1 MTASSSTDE
10 TVVAL
15 ASGFPAASREAWLE
29 LVNKA
34 IKGAEFE
41 KKMVSRTVDGLRVEP
56 IYTPADALP
65 FSDTAVP
72 GVAPLTRG
80 THATL
85 QGLGW
90 DIRQY
95 HSGTDARAV
104 NAAILDDLNGG
115 VTSIAIAVGGGNG
128 LPMTTQALNTAF
140 NGVLLD
146 ICPVTLIAHEKTP
159 EAAQALI
166 AVWDALQVP
175 DGKRRGGFAFDPL
188 GTLAVFGQLATPLND
203 ALADAAALI
212 NRTRHMPGVSALAA
226 DGHCYH
232 CAGATEAQE
241 LAVVLSTFVAYLRA
255 ADKAGIAPGDALT
268 KIAATLAVDAD
279 QFLAIAKLRALRRL
293 IWRIADASGAGDA
306 ATAVKVQAV
315 TSWRMLAKRDPWTN
329 IIRTA
334 IACAGGALGGADSI
348 IVLPFTFPLGKTDA
362 FARRV
367 ARNIQIVC
375 QEESNLGRVIDPAGG
390 SWYVEKLTDDLAKKA
405 WSLFQEIEKQGGM
418 AAALQSGF
426 VQQEIAKS
434 AEAKVKA
441 IATGRAELTA
451 VSAFPLLGDDGVSVE
466 PWPQLENQ
474 PVKVA
479 ISVTPLQ
486 MARLAE
492 PFETLRDAADAHAV
506 KTGQP
511 YAVFLASIGAV
522 VEHNVRSTWIKNYLA
537 AGGIAA
543 AMSDGYADAEAAAAA
558 FRDSGLKAACI
569 CSSDALNALHAE
581 ATARA
586 LKAAGAKRILMAGRP
601 GEREA
606 ALKAAGVDQ
615 FLYAGQDAL
624 VVLKGLQETL
634 A

>member
-1 MTASSSTDE
+1 MTASPSSDE
-10 TVVAL
+10 TFEAF
-15 ASGFPAASREAWLE
+15 ASGFPATSREAWLA
-29 LVNKA
+29 LVDKA

-41 KKMVSRTVDGLRVEP
+41 KKMVSKTADGLRIEP
-56 IYTPADALP
+56 IYSPADALP
-65 FSDTAVP
+65 FTDAAVP

-80 THATL
+80 THATP

-95 HSGTDARAV
+95 HSGTDATAV
-104 NAAILDDLNGG
+104 NAAIQDDLNGG
-115 VTSIAIAVGGGNG
+115 VTSITVEVGGGNG
-128 LPMTTQALNTAF
+128 LPTTAQALKMAF

-146 ICPVTLIAHEKTP
+146 ICPVILIAHERTP

-166 AVWDALQVP
+166 AVWDELGVP
-175 DGKRRGGFAFDPL
+175 DAKRRGGFGFDPL
-188 GTLAVFGQLATPLND
+188 GTLAVSGQLAKPLD
-203 ALADAAALI
+203 ETLSDAAALI
-212 NRTRHMPGVSALAA
+212 NRTLSMPGVTAMDA

-241 LAVVLSTFVAYLRA
+241 LAVVLSTVVTYLRA
-255 ADKAGIAPGDALT
+255 ADKAGIAPGDALAKT
-268 KIAATLAVDAD
+268 AVTLAVDAD

-306 ATAVKVQAV
+306 ATSVKVQAV

-334 IACAGGALGGADSI
+334 LACAGGALGGADSI

-390 SWYVEKLTDDLAKKA
+390 SWYVEKLTEDLAQKA
-405 WSLFQEIEKQGGM
+405 WSLFQELEKQGGM

-426 VQQEIAKS
+426 IQEKIASS
-434 AEAKVKA
+434 AAAKAKA
-441 IATGRAELTA
+441 IATGRAELTG
-451 VSAFPLLGDDGVSVE
+451 VSAFPLLGDDGVSVA
-466 PWPQLENQ
+466 PWPKAESEA
-474 PVKVA
+474 VKAAV
-479 ISVTPLQ
+479 SVTPLR
-486 MARLAE
+486 MERLAE
-492 PFETLRDAADAHAV
+492 PFELLRDAADAHAA

-511 YAVFLASIGAV
+511 YAVFLASLGAV

-543 AMSDGYADAEAAAAA
+543 AMSDGYANSEAAAAA
-558 FRDSGLKAACI
+558 FAASGLDAACI
-569 CSSDALNALHAE
+569 CSSDPINALHAE

-586 LKAAGAKRILMAGRP
+586 LKAAGAKRVLMAGRP

-615 FLYAGQDAL
+615 FLYTGQDAI
-624 VVLKGLQETL
+624 VVLTGLQETL